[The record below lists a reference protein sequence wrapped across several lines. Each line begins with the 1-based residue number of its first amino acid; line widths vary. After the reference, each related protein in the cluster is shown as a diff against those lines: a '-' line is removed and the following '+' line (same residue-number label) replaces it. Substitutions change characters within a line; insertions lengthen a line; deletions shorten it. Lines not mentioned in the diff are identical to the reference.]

1 MATIAALLASYH
13 VFVHELTPLM
23 VIAFLLLGYEGS
35 RPRAGILGNRHATA
49 LLSLFAA
56 IFGVGWLVFHFHAFS
71 VEVPVLHPNGLAHSG
86 TLDLRKPAP
95 LACEPRQTVIGC
107 LRVSNHFFD
116 HGLAPGF

>member
-23 VIAFLLLGYEGS
+23 VIAFLLLGYEEP
-35 RPRAGILGNRHATA
+35 RPREGILGNRHATA

-71 VEVPVLHPNGLAHSG
+71 VEVVVLLA
-86 TLDLRKPAP
+86 LMAW
-95 LACEPRQTVIGC
+95 LARGISFLWKSDAT
-107 LRVSNHFFD
+107 
-116 HGLAPGF
+116 A